1 MINCPK
7 CGMENDE
14 DAFFCKRC
22 GFPLDEESENYN
34 QNDDSKSKQKRGKT
48 KTKKS
53 KSKSKTKVKYKNR
66 DNGKQKGKMSF
77 FQSFMMFFFILL
89 SICALGAAAFL
100 GYYIYQNSNIE
111 VPDVVGYT
119 YEDAESTLKEK
130 NLQAQMTEETV
141 TDEDEVGV
149 VIKQNRKAG
158 SKVMENTVI
167 KLTVGVLDTKVTV
180 PDVEGLSLDEATTL
194 LNKNNVKYEI
204 KYETSNEENNTVL
217 NQSIK
222 AGKKIEN
229 TSAVTITVSKNK
241 SVETNDDTN
250 QTTETPSDNKVDNQT
265 NSNSQTNS

>member
-22 GFPLDEESENYN
+22 GFPLDEEPENYN

-180 PDVEGLSLDEATTL
+180 PDVEGLSLEKAIDI
-194 LNKNNVKYEI
+194 LNKNNLKFEI
-204 KYETSNEENNTVL
+204 EYQISEEEENIVL
-217 NQSIK
+217 KQSIRPN
-222 AGKKIEN
+222 KKIEN
-229 TSAVTITVSKNK
+229 TETIIITVSKKETSNNDINQD
-241 SVETNDDTN
+241 EENGQEPQTPQDTNDDTI
-250 QTTETPSDNKVDNQT
+250 QNKDL
-265 NSNSQTNS
+265 